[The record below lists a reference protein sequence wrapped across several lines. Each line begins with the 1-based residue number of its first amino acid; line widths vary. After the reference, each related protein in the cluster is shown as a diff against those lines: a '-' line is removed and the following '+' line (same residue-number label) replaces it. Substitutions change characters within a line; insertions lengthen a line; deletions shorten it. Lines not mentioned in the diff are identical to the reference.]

1 MASSAVGA
9 VQAVSSMGDH
19 LGWPAAF
26 LGSVAIICVAA
37 AFITLVNAVK

>member
-19 LGWPAAF
+19 LRSSGI
-26 LGSVAIICVAA
+26 L
-37 AFITLVNAVK
+37 TLVNAVK